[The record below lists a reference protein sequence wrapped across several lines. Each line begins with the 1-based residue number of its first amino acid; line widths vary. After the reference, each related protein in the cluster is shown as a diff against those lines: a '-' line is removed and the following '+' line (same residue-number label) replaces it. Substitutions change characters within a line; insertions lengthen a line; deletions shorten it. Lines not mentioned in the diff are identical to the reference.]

1 MTEYAQIG
9 ASVCASLLDERGEE
23 TLASVAGE
31 ESVRFFEYR
40 LDRWKTRIETG
51 CFELEG
57 QDAQTLENNTFLR
70 NIFLLRANHLRIIV
84 SRSLLATGQRSVTA
98 ETVRVAADS
107 IDSISLL
114 YRSTKTYRFHQAQVD
129 AFLISAVGIMLLAL
143 TQDNAAAPS
152 PYCNERHLPLPPQ
165 SQDIAQQSIV
175 AVLSLLQK
183 KAGDSQHAKRMLDL
197 VQDLLKRL
205 NILDRLLSIPHP
217 MPIYAS
223 IDGHRDPVAATPSSR
238 FDMNQGIPEGKEP
251 SASALNGTS
260 DGNWDNDE
268 FSFPFGEY
276 LNFDAMLNS
285 DPFSWII

>member
-9 ASVCASLLDERGEE
+9 ASVCASLLNERGEE
-23 TLASVAGE
+23 TLASAAGE

-40 LDRWKTRIETG
+40 LDRWKKRIETR

-57 QDAQTLENNTFLR
+57 QDAQTVENNAFLR

-84 SRSLLATGQRSVTA
+84 SRSLLFTGQRTVAA
-98 ETVRVAADS
+98 ETVDVAAES
-107 IDSISLL
+107 INLLSLL
-114 YRSTKTYRFHQAQVD
+114 YRSTKTYRFHQAQLD

-143 TQDNAAAPS
+143 TQDNKAALSA
-152 PYCNERHLPLPPQ
+152 YCNERCVPIPPQ

-175 AVLSLLQK
+175 AVLSLLQS
-183 KAGDSQHAKRMLDL
+183 KARDSQHAKRMLDF

-205 NILDRLLSIPHP
+205 NILDGLLSIPYP
-217 MPIYAS
+217 MPTYAS
-223 IDGHRDPVAATPSSR
+223 IDGHGDPVAAASSSR
-238 FDMNQGIPEGKEP
+238 SGMNQGILEVNEP
-251 SASALNGTS
+251 AASALDGAS
-260 DGNWDNDE
+260 DGSWDNNE